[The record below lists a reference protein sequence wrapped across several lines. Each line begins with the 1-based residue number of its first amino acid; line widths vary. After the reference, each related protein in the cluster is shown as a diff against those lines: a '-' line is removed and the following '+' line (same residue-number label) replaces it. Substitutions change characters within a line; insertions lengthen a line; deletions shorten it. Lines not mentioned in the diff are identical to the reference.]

1 MNLKCK
7 EDINLINFC
16 DGCLLRTIN
25 DGWNFKIEN
34 YKEINGLDNSK
45 ITVSKKDKDIFIGSI
60 QELEDSEFGKV
71 TWLIAEEMATLIE

>member
-7 EDINLINFC
+7 EDKKLINFC

-25 DGWNFKIEN
+25 DGWNFKLQDYRQMDQKNDCKSIIS
-34 YKEINGLDNSK
+34 KES
-45 ITVSKKDKDIFIGSI
+45 KDIFIGSL

-71 TWLIAEEMATLIE
+71 TWLIAEDVEKCL